1 MWEDRLA
8 AFWRSRGGGWRGR
21 RGWRG
26 GRRGLRGRRR
36 RRARRRRVRELGR
49 RLLGRLLLLR
59 SGLWDPRWE
68 EGRTWLGED
77 GISGRGTRRGVDGGW
92 RVEGENLLVFRWGWL
107 LALRDP
113 ALELEL
119 FFRI

>member
-1 MWEDRLA
+1 MRRLI
-8 AFWRSRGGGWRGR
+8 GCGKGGWGRGER
-21 RGWRG
+21 Y
-26 GRRGLRGRRR
+26 
-36 RRARRRRVRELGR
+36 
-49 RLLGRLLLLR
+49 LLLLR